1 MHRQISQKPAHFL
14 SAQMFDSTWD
24 VQLCFVAKKSSK
36 SSKNDLNTDLCADY
50 WVQMI
55 LEVDF
60 VEVQPVLGCPGVD
73 HSEKAFLF
81 LDTDLIS

>member
-1 MHRQISQKPAHFL
+1 MYNFALQQK
-14 SAQMFDSTWD
+14 
-24 VQLCFVAKKSSK
+24 KG
-36 SSKNDLNTDLCADY
+36 SKNDSNTDLCSDY

-73 HSEKAFLF
+73 HFEKAFLCI
-81 LDTDLIS
+81 DTDLIS

>member
-1 MHRQISQKPAHFL
+1 MYNFALQQK
-14 SAQMFDSTWD
+14 
-24 VQLCFVAKKSSK
+24 KG
-36 SSKNDLNTDLCADY
+36 SKNDSNTDLCSDY

-55 LEVDF
+55 PEVDF
-60 VEVQPVLGCPGVD
+60 VEVQPVLGCSGVD

>member
-1 MHRQISQKPAHFL
+1 MQN
-14 SAQMFDSTWD
+14 
-24 VQLCFVAKKSSK
+24 
-36 SSKNDLNTDLCADY
+36 SKNDSNTDLCADY

-73 HSEKAFLF
+73 HFEKAFL
-81 LDTDLIS
+81 LLHTDLIS

>member
-1 MHRQISQKPAHFL
+1 MVNVTL
-14 SAQMFDSTWD
+14 
-24 VQLCFVAKKSSK
+24 LCSKICSSKSSK

-50 WVQMI
+50 WVHMI

-60 VEVQPVLGCPGVD
+60 VEVQHVLDCPGVD

-81 LDTDLIS
+81 LDTDLISWIPP

>member
-1 MHRQISQKPAHFL
+1 M
-14 SAQMFDSTWD
+14 
-24 VQLCFVAKKSSK
+24 LCSKKSSR
-36 SSKNDLNTDLCADY
+36 NDSNTALYADY

-73 HSEKAFLF
+73 HFEKAFLF
-81 LDTDLIS
+81 LDNDLIS

>member
-1 MHRQISQKPAHFL
+1 MRHISQKCCHESPYGMYNFAC
-14 SAQMFDSTWD
+14 T
-24 VQLCFVAKKSSK
+24 KK
-36 SSKNDLNTDLCADY
+36 SSKNDSNTDLCADY